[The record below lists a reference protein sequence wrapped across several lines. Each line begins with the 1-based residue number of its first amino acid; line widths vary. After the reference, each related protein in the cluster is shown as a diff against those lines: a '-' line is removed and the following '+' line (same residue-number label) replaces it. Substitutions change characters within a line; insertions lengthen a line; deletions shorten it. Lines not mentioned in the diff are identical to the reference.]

1 MADKRSKRFEILENR
16 PVHQDGFIGEW
27 VDVGLI
33 AMDSP
38 NDPKPSV
45 VVRDGLIVEMDGRP
59 RKEFDMIEQFVADYC
74 IDRSVAQEAMSKS
87 SLELARMLVDISV
100 SAKEVRRVFSGLT
113 PAKMAD
119 VIGQMNIVEIMM
131 AMQKMRA
138 RQTPGNQAH
147 ITSATDNPIM
157 LCADAAEGALR
168 GFMEEET
175 TVAVARYAALNAI
188 SLLVGSQTGRPGVL
202 TQDAL
207 EEAFELQIGMQ
218 GLTSYAETVSVYGTE
233 SVFVDGDDTPWSKA
247 FLASA
252 YASRG
257 IKMRFTSGT
266 GSEVQMGA
274 AEGRSMLYLEARCIM
289 VTKGAGVQGL
299 QNGSI
304 SCIGVPGA
312 VPSGLRA
319 VAGENLITMIYGLE
333 VASGNDQTFSHSDM
347 RRTARTIPQMFSGAD
362 FIFSGYSGVPNKDNM
377 FAGSNWDIEDVDDYL
392 TLQRDFRVDG
402 GLIPVTEDEVVACR
416 NKAAR
421 ALQAVYDELGFPAIS
436 DEEIEA
442 ATYGHSSS
450 DMPPRNIPED
460 LKAAERV
467 MTEMINGI
475 DIIKALSKRGFR
487 EEAEALV
494 RMMKQ
499 HVSGDYLQT
508 SAWVDREG
516 GVWSAVNDP
525 NSYQGPGTG
534 YSMSEERWN
543 QLKNVPW
550 AIKAEDV

>member
-1 MADKRSKRFEILENR
+1 
-16 PVHQDGFIGEW
+16 
-27 VDVGLI
+27 
-33 AMDSP
+33 
-38 NDPKPSV
+38 
-45 VVRDGLIVEMDGRP
+45 
-59 RKEFDMIEQFVADYC
+59 
-74 IDRSVAQEAMSKS
+74 
-87 SLELARMLVDISV
+87 
-100 SAKEVRRVFSGLT
+100 
-113 PAKMAD
+113 
-119 VIGQMNIVEIMM
+119 
-131 AMQKMRA
+131 
-138 RQTPGNQAH
+138 
-147 ITSATDNPIM
+147 
-157 LCADAAEGALR
+157 
-168 GFMEEET
+168 
-175 TVAVARYAALNAI
+175 
-188 SLLVGSQTGRPGVL
+188 
-202 TQDAL
+202 
-207 EEAFELQIGMQ
+207 
-218 GLTSYAETVSVYGTE
+218 
-233 SVFVDGDDTPWSKA
+233 
-247 FLASA
+247 
-252 YASRG
+252 
-257 IKMRFTSGT
+257 
-266 GSEVQMGA
+266 
-274 AEGRSMLYLEARCIM
+274 
-289 VTKGAGVQGL
+289 
-299 QNGSI
+299 
-304 SCIGVPGA
+304 
-312 VPSGLRA
+312 
-319 VAGENLITMIYGLE
+319 
-333 VASGNDQTFSHSDM
+333 
-347 RRTARTIPQMFSGAD
+347 MFSGAD

-402 GLIPVTEDEVVACR
+402 GLNPVTEDEVVACR

-550 AIKAEDV
+550 AIRAEDV